1 VADIATKNITSVSP
15 DQPIREAAR
24 IISKEKIR
32 GLPVVDNDKP
42 VGIVSTVDI
51 TRALAEGREDQTVRN
66 IMSTDVQTI
75 TEDAYISLAIE
86 KMESR
91 NISRLIVV
99 NSEGKVTGIITRT
112 DILCRIAELC
122 RSISSCV

>member
-32 GLPVVDNDKP
+32 GLPVVDNDEP

-99 NSEGKVTGIITRT
+99 DSKDKVTGIITRT